1 MFLRTNELMQFR
13 FTTLTGFALAAFA
26 AIPSF
31 AQDPLDEM
39 YGRAIHEYYRGDVT
53 KAEQILN
60 DVIAAG
66 SADPRAYYFR
76 GLCQAAISG
85 SPEAGHSDF
94 EQAAQLEIDG
104 KKVVNVGKSL
114 ERVQGAVRCQIEGI
128 RRKAR
133 LASRSKYLEM
143 QKMRY
148 DESLRSGSV
157 VVPPRAPDVAPAPV
171 PGAND
176 PFKDNS
182 ELNKGAPVPM
192 PEEAK
197 KAPAPSDDPFSGD
210 APKPGNDAPAADDP
224 FGGNNNPPP
233 ASDDPFGN

>member
-1 MFLRTNELMQFR
+1 MMSRWTKRVVAVL
-13 FTTLTGFALAAFA
+13 LAAG
-26 AIPSF
+26 
-31 AQDPLDEM
+31 L
-39 YGRAIHEYYRGDVT
+39 
-53 KAEQILN
+53 
-60 DVIAAG
+60 AG
-66 SADPRAYYFR
+66 WAVSAD
-76 GLCQAAISG
+76 
-85 SPEAGHSDF
+85 
-94 EQAAQLEIDG
+94 LEIDG